1 MNFTVCGKT
10 NKVIRNWERQCL
22 SCEHVCLVIA
32 QGTYK
37 GDKMVFMSLFLFKCP
52 HISFR
57 YKRIGDDTWKSQPRT
72 RTDLVEIGGYARF
85 IPESIRDS
93 LSWEDLP
100 VPLEPTDKTQIAKIP
115 REKWGELL
123 GINVPSNLEPCT
135 LCKR

>member
-22 SCEHVCLVIA
+22 PCEHACIVIA
-32 QGTYK
+32 RGTH
-37 GDKMVFMSLFLFKCP
+37 GENKMSFGAAFLFKCP

-57 YKRIGDDTWKSQPRT
+57 HKIIGYDTWKSQPRT
-72 RTDLVEIGGYARF
+72 RVDLVEIGCFIPF
-85 IPESIRDS
+85 IPENIRDS

-100 VPLEPTDKTQIAKIP
+100 VPLEPTDKTQIARIP

-123 GINVPSNLEPCT
+123 DINVPSNPEPCT